1 MTWKCLLKMNSP
13 GLRKLWCSQAG
24 EKPLDGGFEK
34 ASHMCRQGVQMTA
47 TEKVFKLLM
56 RTLLLLTAPVRLHPN
71 VGIASFRQHVR
82 L

>member
-1 MTWKCLLKMNSP
+1 MM
-13 GLRKLWCSQAG
+13 
-24 EKPLDGGFEK
+24 
-34 ASHMCRQGVQMTA
+34 A

-56 RTLLLLTAPVRLHPN
+56 RTLLLLIAPVRLHPN

>member
-1 MTWKCLLKMNSP
+1 MM
-13 GLRKLWCSQAG
+13 
-24 EKPLDGGFEK
+24 
-34 ASHMCRQGVQMTA
+34 A

-56 RTLLLLTAPVRLHPN
+56 RTLFLLIAPVRLHPN